1 MCHKKSYRDSDE
13 ARYALALIKSS
24 ADHRGPDKS
33 KLPVRF
39 YRCPEPDCRRY
50 HLTSQPKNARKTA

>member
-1 MCHKKSYRDSDE
+1 MCEKKSYRDSDH
-13 ARYALALIKSS
+13 ARYALALITSS

-39 YRCPEPDCRRY
+39 YRCPDCRRY
-50 HLTSQPKNARKTA
+50 HLTSQPKEARISA